1 MEELVTVSKEAKILG
16 ITWSQPRFQQGK
28 VQMFRKDAEETIK
41 KIKEVQT
48 KMRRLKMFKCFLDR
62 TT

>member
-1 MEELVTVSKEAKILG
+1 
-16 ITWSQPRFQQGK
+16 
-28 VQMFRKDAEETIK
+28 MFRKDAEETIK